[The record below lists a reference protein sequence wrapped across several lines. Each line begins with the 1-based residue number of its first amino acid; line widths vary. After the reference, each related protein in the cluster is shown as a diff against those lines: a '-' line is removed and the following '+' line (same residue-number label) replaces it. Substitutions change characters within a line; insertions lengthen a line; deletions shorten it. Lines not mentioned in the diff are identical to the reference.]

1 MSCKVKKFF
10 FFFKIL
16 FRSIYFYFSQVT
28 KLDTMPKAG
37 KKVEFSNKVTEQII
51 SDSPREEAEN
61 KVVKEVDFDFVITFN
76 ERKEEQPKA
85 APAITEPKVDEAK
98 TGAKSTKKPKEDAKP
113 TGRNKPTKS
122 TSKSPPAKS
131 KSGKGPKATPEAS
144 VEEPA
149 AAQEPTL
156 NTDILGSQNSKVF
169 NSLNFTRFKTKS
181 NICLIRSMNFLV

>member
-1 MSCKVKKFF
+1 
-10 FFFKIL
+10 
-16 FRSIYFYFSQVT
+16 
-28 KLDTMPKAG
+28 MPKAV

-76 ERKEEQPKA
+76 ERKEEQQPKA
-85 APAITEPKVDEAK
+85 APAIVEPKVDEAK
-98 TGAKSTKKPKEDAKP
+98 TGAKSTKKPKEDAKS

-131 KSGKGPKATPEAS
+131 KSGKGPKATPEAAS

-169 NSLNFTRFKTKS
+169 NSFNFYT
-181 NICLIRSMNFLV
+181 L